1 MGKNLYQRGLS
12 LLLVA
17 GVLLSCAAC
26 GAKTATTMHLR
37 KTEGAVD
44 VTAGEQT
51 ATVTAGEVAKISS
64 DGVLTVE
71 EFSGGEEIPA
81 PFLGGGFDGT
91 DEKYEEW
98 ARQKELEQQEYEAEL
113 ERRFETLV
121 ELNLNGYESTE
132 DYTYTLAE
140 VRQQLTDE

>member
-44 VTAGEQT
+44 VTAGE
-51 ATVTAGEVAKISS
+51 VAKISS

-91 DEKYEEW
+91 DEEYEEW

-113 ERRFETLV
+113 ERRFFPWGISYLSF
-121 ELNLNGYESTE
+121 GA
-132 DYTYTLAE
+132 DI
-140 VRQQLTDE
+140 